1 MMMMIVYGIWQ
12 LQLKWMRCNEQDG
25 LTFSFTFASQLAR
38 EFNAMQCTH
47 LSWRR
52 IKNEI
57 ERLNWSPHS
66 CISWLEYSRRK
77 KWYIFFISLQYSITI
92 YHSPSI
98 SKKKYCTK
106 MRCAFPAFIF
116 TTTSLTDYVFGDI
129 DSNFSLS
136 NSYFIFQGSVCGPH
150 YDHHH
155 HRQNIIV

>member
-1 MMMMIVYGIWQ
+1 MMIVYGIWQ

-52 IKNEI
+52 IENEI

-66 CISWLEYSRRK
+66 CISWFEYSRRK
-77 KWYIFFISLQYSITI
+77 KMIYIFHLIAIFHNYISFAFYQQ
-92 YHSPSI
+92 
-98 SKKKYCTK
+98 KKYCTK
-106 MRCAFPAFIF
+106 IRCAFPAFIF

-155 HRQNIIV
+155 HHQNIIV